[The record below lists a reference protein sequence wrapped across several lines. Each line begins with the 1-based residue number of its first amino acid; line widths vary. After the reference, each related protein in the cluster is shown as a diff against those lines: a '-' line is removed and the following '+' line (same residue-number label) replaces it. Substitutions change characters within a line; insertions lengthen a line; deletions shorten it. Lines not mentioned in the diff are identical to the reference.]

1 MRKLGTVWKI
11 QFGNT
16 VWQNTVWKNTV
27 GKKTVWKIQLW
38 PNDPAR
44 NQVLEAP
51 RHLVYHK
58 LFWGLIITWVY
69 SGAMNIDWKTF
80 VFSQWAA
87 WPQNDILQ
95 EVKMT
100 RRKTWHSIERER
112 RGLSAAKMGK
122 LYSHIHN
129 LKWFPIY
136 MRFDQVNCG
145 KLYSHIHNLK
155 LFPIYMRFD
164 QVNCGK
170 LYSHILITWDLAR
183 YLKLFGQV
191 RQRQLVSCAASSAPR
206 ICGQE

>member
-129 LKWFPIY
+129 LK
-136 MRFDQVNCG
+136 
-145 KLYSHIHNLK
+145 